1 MRIAGAGKATTPTAT
16 KRKPLTT
23 KTFTR
28 NREGW
33 VTKYTATCKMHT
45 EDYSMENI
53 FPIRL
58 GTVVLDS
65 ADKDELAHFYARM
78 LGWHIVY

>member
-1 MRIAGAGKATTPTAT
+1 
-16 KRKPLTT
+16 
-23 KTFTR
+23 
-28 NREGW
+28 
-33 VTKYTATCKMHT
+33 
-45 EDYSMENI
+45 MENI